1 MIKLALPRGSIQKDV
16 SQIFD
21 QLSIQIPEYNPSN
34 RVYRY
39 QFNNIDSAIARS
51 FAEKDIPIQVAL
63 GNYDLGIVTSWWVDE
78 LLIKYPYLDI
88 ENLIH
93 LSDASSILYS
103 VTAKHDFALNDSLN
117 EHIVVTEFPNITAD
131 YLYAN
136 RSSNYRVFE
145 VWGNPETWLY
155 GDASVAILPEEK
167 INNNINI
174 VDAIYKG
181 SLVLIGNKKNMK
193 QTKESELFSLLNQFK
208 EIDQGKAVNKN
219 NNKINQ
225 HINNKTKNIQSRDK
239 IRLAVPD
246 GHAFRHTAKV
256 LNSAGI
262 EITGYTD
269 SETIQPDLSNN
280 IDMLVNVMRP
290 QDMPQAIA
298 LGLYDIAI
306 TGRDWLKNFVYNFPT
321 APVFEMHDLKESKY
335 RIGAVIDKNLNAK
348 NIDEAI
354 NIWAKHGINK
364 IRIASEYYGIADY
377 FARNTIKSE
386 YQIIPI
392 SGASEGFVPED
403 AEILVEGTETGTTLE
418 ANNLEMKDLILES
431 TNCII
436 GHTNL
441 INNEN
446 PLIVDFINRFK

>member
-39 QFNNIDSAIARS
+39 QFDNIDSAIARS

-174 VDAIYKG
+174 VDPIYKG

-306 TGRDWLKNFVYNFPT
+306 TGRDWLKNFVYNF
-321 APVFEMHDLKESKY
+321 F
-335 RIGAVIDKNLNAK
+335 
-348 NIDEAI
+348 I
-354 NIWAKHGINK
+354 N
-364 IRIASEYYGIADY
+364 
-377 FARNTIKSE
+377 
-386 YQIIPI
+386 
-392 SGASEGFVPED
+392 
-403 AEILVEGTETGTTLE
+403 
-418 ANNLEMKDLILES
+418 LIL
-431 TNCII
+431 
-436 GHTNL
+436 
-441 INNEN
+441 
-446 PLIVDFINRFK
+446 

>member
-21 QLSIQIPEYNPSN
+21 KLSISIPEYNPSN
-34 RVYRY
+34 RVYSY
-39 QFNNIDSAIARS
+39 QFHNVDDAVARS

-78 LLIKYPYLDI
+78 LLIKYPHLDI
-88 ENLIH
+88 ESLIH

-103 VTAKHDFALNDSLN
+103 ATSKNAVPLNDSLE
-117 EHIVVTEFPNITAD
+117 EHIVVTEFPNITSD

-136 RSSNYRVFE
+136 RTSNYRVFE
-145 VWGNPETWLY
+145 VWGNPETWLH

-167 INNNINI
+167 INENIKI
-174 VDAIYKG
+174 VDSIYKG
-181 SLVLIGNKKNMK
+181 GLVLIGNKKNLEDT
-193 QTKESELFSLLNQFK
+193 QQSSLFNLLSKFK
-208 EIDQGKAVNKN
+208 GIDQGEPLDHTN
-219 NNKINQ
+219 NTINQ
-225 HINNKTKNIQSRDK
+225 HINKKAKNIQLRDK
-239 IRLAVPD
+239 VRIAVPD

-256 LNSAGI
+256 LNLAGV
-262 EITGYTD
+262 EIKGYTD
-269 SETIQPDLSNN
+269 SDAIEPDLSNN
-280 IDMLVNVMRP
+280 VNMLVNVMRP
-290 QDMPQAIA
+290 QDMPQAVA

-348 NIDEAI
+348 NIDEAMQ
-354 NIWAKHGINK
+354 IWSKKGITD
-364 IRIASEYYGIADY
+364 IRVASEYYGIADY